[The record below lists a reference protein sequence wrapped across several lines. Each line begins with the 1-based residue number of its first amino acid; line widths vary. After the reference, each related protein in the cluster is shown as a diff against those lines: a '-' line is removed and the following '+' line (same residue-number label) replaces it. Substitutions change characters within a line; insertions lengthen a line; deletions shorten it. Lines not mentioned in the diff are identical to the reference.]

1 MSFTK
6 FYFEEIFSCL
16 KQCDTEA
23 FNRSSALIKKI
34 SRLKNKIIIAG
45 NGGSAAI
52 ASHAAL
58 DFTKAAGI
66 RSISFNESSLI
77 TCFGN
82 DYGYEN
88 WLQKALSFYYDEGD
102 LVILISSSGNSP
114 NIINGADYIKKI
126 GGDLITFS
134 GFSAENKLRK
144 IGNINFYVKSTKYN
158 MVENTHLIW
167 LLSLIDHF
175 IEKDML

>member
-1 MSFTK
+1 MFWK
-6 FYFEEIFSCL
+6 
-16 KQCDTEA
+16 
-23 FNRSSALIKKI
+23 
-34 SRLKNKIIIAG
+34 
-45 NGGSAAI
+45 
-52 ASHAAL
+52 
-58 DFTKAAGI
+58 
-66 RSISFNESSLI
+66 
-77 TCFGN
+77 
-82 DYGYEN
+82 
-88 WLQKALSFYYDEGD
+88 WLWFYYDEGD